1 MDISVTPDK
10 ADDLAF
16 RVALRQSEIRYRRLF
31 EAAHDGVIILDAVSR
46 KITDAN
52 PFMSHLLGY
61 RHEELLGKELWEIGL
76 LKDEL
81 ASQAAFRELQKSGQ
95 VRYENLPLESK
106 SGEKREVEI
115 VANRYDEDGTQVVQ
129 CNVRD
134 ITERKRTEGALRASE
149 ERFRT
154 LFELGPSAVYSCDA
168 RGVIQDFNRRATEF
182 WGRTPARGDDSERFC
197 GSLRMYRPD
206 GSFMPHDECPMAWVV
221 SGKVPEVND
230 EEVIV
235 ERPDGSRVTA
245 IVNIRTL
252 KNDRGEVTGAI
263 NCAYDITERK
273 QVEEHQKFLMGE
285 LAHRGGNL
293 LAVIQSI
300 VARSLSGTKPLAEE
314 RNTLMRRLQ
323 ALARSQSALMNK
335 GFQGALVAEII
346 RLEFEG
352 FSDRVIAAGPDVM
365 LNSRAAQTFALL
377 LHELATNAM
386 KYGALSLSDKGQV
399 DIHWSIEGET
409 EEARFKFQWQERDGP
424 PVVVPTRKGFG
435 SLLLEKLASQD
446 FGAPPKI
453 VFAPDGLSYSIDAS
467 LPAMTAGSERTNLL
481 RSSDYSR
488 PLSDSSPSD

>member
-1 MDISVTPDK
+1 MDVQV
-10 ADDLAF
+10 ARDLSQDPAF
-16 RVALRQSEIRYRRLF
+16 RIGIRQSEIRYRRLF
-31 EAAHDGVIILDAVSR
+31 EAAHDGVLILDAVSR

-61 RHEELLGKELWEIGL
+61 RHDELLGKELWEIGL
-76 LKDEL
+76 LKDEQ
-81 ASQAAFRELQKSGQ
+81 ASQAAFRELQNNGQ
-95 VRYENLPLESK
+95 VRYEDLPLESK
-106 SGEKREVEI
+106 SGEKREVEV

-168 RGVIQDFNRRATEF
+168 RGVIQDFNVRATQL
-182 WGRTPARGDDSERFC
+182 WGRTPTRGDDSERFC
-197 GSLRMYRPD
+197 GSIRMFRPD
-206 GSFMPHDECPMAWVV
+206 GSFMSHDQCPMAFVV
-221 SGKVPEVND
+221 SGKVSEVND
-230 EEVIV
+230 EEVII

-245 IVNIRTL
+245 VVNIRPL
-252 KNDRGEVTGAI
+252 RNGRGEVTGAI

-293 LAVIQSI
+293 LAVVQSI
-300 VARSLSGTKPLAEE
+300 VSRSLAGTKPLAEE

-335 GFQGALVAEII
+335 GFQGALVAEIV

-352 FSDRVIAAGPDVM
+352 FSDRVTAAGPDVM

-377 LHELATNAM
+377 LHELATNAI
-386 KYGALSLSDKGQV
+386 KYGALSLQDKGQV
-399 DIHWSIEGET
+399 DIHWSIEVKAA
-409 EEARFKFQWQERDGP
+409 EARFKFEWQERDGP
-424 PVVVPTRKGFG
+424 PVIAPTRKGFG

-446 FGAPPKI
+446 FGAPPEI
-453 VFAPDGLSYSIDAS
+453 TFAPCGLSYSIDAS
-467 LPAMTAGSERTNLL
+467 LPPLTAGNQRTNLL
-481 RSSDYSR
+481 RSSDHSR
-488 PLSDSSPSD
+488 T

>member
-1 MDISVTPDK
+1 MNISATQDI

-16 RVALRQSEIRYRRLF
+16 RVAIRQSEIRYRRLF
-31 EAAHDGVIILDAVSR
+31 EAAHDGVLILDSISR

-76 LKDEL
+76 LKDEQ
-81 ASQAAFRELQKSGQ
+81 ASQAAFRQLQKDGQ
-95 VRYENLPLESK
+95 VRYEDLPLESK
-106 SGEKREVEI
+106 SGGKREVEV
-115 VANRYDEDGTQVVQ
+115 VANRYDEDGKQVIQ

-134 ITERKRTEGALRASE
+134 ITERKRTEGALRASD

-154 LFELGPSAVYSCDA
+154 LFEMVPSAVYSCDA
-168 RGVIQDFNRRATEF
+168 QGVIQDFNPRATEL
-182 WGRTPARGDDSERFC
+182 WGRTPARGDNSERFC
-197 GSLRMYRPD
+197 GSIRMFRPN
-206 GSFMPHDECPMAWVV
+206 GSFMPHDQCPMAWVV
-221 SGKVPEVND
+221 SGKMSEVVD

-245 IVNIRTL
+245 VVNIRPL
-252 KNDRGEVTGAI
+252 RNERGEVIGAI

-273 QVEEHQKFLMGE
+273 HIEEHQRFLMGE

-300 VARSLSGTKPLAEE
+300 VARTLIGAKPLPEE
-314 RNTLMRRLQ
+314 RNTLTRRLQ
-323 ALARSQSALMNK
+323 ALARSQSALMSK
-335 GFQGALVAEII
+335 GFQGALVTEII

-352 FSDRVIAAGPDVM
+352 FSDRVTAVGPNVM

-377 LHELATNAM
+377 LHELATNAT
-386 KYGALSLSDKGQV
+386 KYGALLQPDKGQV
-399 DIHWSIEGET
+399 DIHWSIEGEG
-409 EEARFKFQWQERDGP
+409 EEARFRFQWRERDGP

-435 SLLLEKLASQD
+435 SILLEKLAAQD
-446 FGAPPKI
+446 FGTQPEI
-453 VFAPDGLSYSIDAS
+453 TFAPDGLSYSIDAS
-467 LPAMTAGSERTNLL
+467 LPTMTAGNQRTNLL

-488 PLSDSSPSD
+488 P